1 MIDFFAFKNKKT
13 QNKELPKNREGKR
26 NSNLETDFTSCVPFF
41 IAPPLYTISMSKL
54 KTKKQNPNQKN
65 HQTSNSESKTKKI
78 PPFFLYL
85 NGSRAS
91 TGSLQGLTAL
101 EFRFMADSTV
111 WNCRIQFKIIHKQ
124 HNISHNSSSSSSS
137 PSPSSSFGL
146 SNFLSVF
153 LCILSLSLSLSSLL
167 LLDFK

>member
-124 HNISHNSSSSSSS
+124 HNISHNSSSS
-137 PSPSSSFGL
+137 FGL

-153 LCILSLSLSLSSLL
+153 LCILSLSLSLFSPSLGL
-167 LLDFK
+167 